1 MRFFVVTFLTFT
13 ILSLAPF
20 SAQVVPS
27 YSPLHKSSH
36 SSSSSRSPSPNP
48 LPYPSPNPLPY
59 PSPNPLPYP
68 YVNNVLEQDT
78 CTCVAFNIGSETGC
92 PHMCNYCETKLGL
105 VLGQENR
112 YYFTENDCVY
122 EQYQSCIGNPVT
134 GKTYTCCIAR

>member
-27 YSPLHKSSH
+27 YSPLHKSSL

-59 PSPNPLPYP
+59 P
-68 YVNNVLEQDT
+68 YVNGVLEQDT

-134 GKTYTCCIAR
+134 GKTYTCCIRR